1 MPDNGPI
8 RGTTDPRE
16 LRRVVAASLIGTTIE
31 FYDFFIY
38 GTAAALVFGT
48 VFFPALGSTAA
59 TVAAFATF
67 SVAFVARPLGSIIFG
82 HLGDRIG
89 RKKALT
95 YTLVIMGGSTF
106 AIGLLPSASAI
117 GIAAPILLVTLRF
130 VQGIAV
136 GGEFA
141 GAALLVVEYA
151 PPRKRGLYGATPQ
164 IGAGIG
170 SVLAVA
176 TFLVAGLVMTP
187 AAFGAWGWRIPFLLS
202 AILIAVGIYIRQRI
216 DETPIFAE
224 ALARNERAKV
234 PLAELFRYQ
243 WREVLLAAGAILMWS
258 SFFYISAVFLVSYGT
273 SVLGLSRPTMLII
286 NLISSLV
293 FAVTV
298 IIPSLVSDRI
308 GRRRTILIGNA
319 IAIPWALVL
328 MPILDTR
335 NAALVGLASVVTML
349 IVAISNGPTAS
360 LLPEIFHTRYRTT
373 GVGVAYNLGS
383 VIAGAIP
390 PILAAALL
398 AAYGSYA
405 ISLMLA
411 GYALVALVC
420 VLALRETRD
429 VSLRSPAPTGGV
441 ATSLPSA

>member
-1 MPDNGPI
+1 MSDAVSSQETEE
-8 RGTTDPRE
+8 RHQ
-16 LRRVVAASLIGTTIE
+16 LRRVVGASLIGTTIE

-48 VFFPALGSTAA
+48 VFFPALGAAAA

-95 YTLVIMGGSTF
+95 YTLIIMGGATF
-106 AIGLLPSASAI
+106 AIGLLPSAGTI
-117 GIAAPILLVTLRF
+117 GVAAPILLVTLRF
-130 VQGIAV
+130 LQGIAV

-151 PPRKRGLYGATPQ
+151 PPNKRGMYGATPQ

-176 TFLVAGLVMTP
+176 TFLVAGLAMSP
-187 AAFGAWGWRIPFLLS
+187 EAFVAWGWRIPFLLS
-202 AILIAVGIYIRQRI
+202 AILIGVGIYIRLRI

-224 ALARNERAKV
+224 ALARNERVKV
-234 PLAELFRYQ
+234 PFAELLRHQ
-243 WREVLLAAGAILMWS
+243 WREVLLASGAILMWS
-258 SFFYISAVFLVSYGT
+258 SLFYISAVFLVNYGT
-273 SVLGLSRPTMLII
+273 TVLGQSRTTMLII
-286 NLISSLV
+286 TLVANLAFSL
-293 FAVTV
+293 TV
-298 IIPSLVSDRI
+298 IVPSILSDRI
-308 GRRRTILIGNA
+308 GRRKMILIGNA
-319 IAIPWALVL
+319 VAIPWTLVL
-328 MPILDTR
+328 FPIIDTR
-335 NAALVGLASVVTML
+335 SAVLIGLASTVTML
-349 IVAISNGPTAS
+349 IVGIANGPTAS
-360 LLPEIFHTRYRTT
+360 LLPEIFHTEYRTT

-390 PILAAALL
+390 PILAATLL
-398 AAYGSYA
+398 VAFGSYA

-411 GYALVALVC
+411 GYAIVAFIC
-420 VLALRETRD
+420 VLALRETRG
-429 VSLRSPAPTGGV
+429 VSLRSPAPSDV
-441 ATSLPSA
+441 NPR

>member
-1 MPDNGPI
+1 
-8 RGTTDPRE
+8 
-16 LRRVVAASLIGTTIE
+16 
-31 FYDFFIY
+31 
-38 GTAAALVFGT
+38 
-48 VFFPALGSTAA
+48 
-59 TVAAFATF
+59 
-67 SVAFVARPLGSIIFG
+67 
-82 HLGDRIG
+82 
-89 RKKALT
+89 
-95 YTLVIMGGSTF
+95 
-106 AIGLLPSASAI
+106 
-117 GIAAPILLVTLRF
+117 
-130 VQGIAV
+130 
-136 GGEFA
+136 
-141 GAALLVVEYA
+141 
-151 PPRKRGLYGATPQ
+151 
-164 IGAGIG
+164 
-170 SVLAVA
+170 
-176 TFLVAGLVMTP
+176 
-187 AAFGAWGWRIPFLLS
+187 
-202 AILIAVGIYIRQRI
+202 VGIYIRQRI

-335 NAALVGLASVVTML
+335 NAALVGLASVVTMV

-360 LLPEIFHTRYRTT
+360 MLPEIFHTRYRTT